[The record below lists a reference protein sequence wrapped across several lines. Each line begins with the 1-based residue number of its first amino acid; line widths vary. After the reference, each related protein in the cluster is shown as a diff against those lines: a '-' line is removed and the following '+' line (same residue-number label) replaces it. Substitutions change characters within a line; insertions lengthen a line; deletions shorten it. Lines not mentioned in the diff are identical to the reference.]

1 MFVSPVSATSH
12 SNSIYALLITD
23 PFGILRLRKRIP
35 TTWSSP
41 PSLIN
46 SRSVLIISVAPVL
59 IYSSAS
65 SSLAEI
71 LKLSTFNTEYSGN
84 EFDIFEIKSVSQP
97 VL

>member
-1 MFVSPVSATSH
+1 M
-12 SNSIYALLITD
+12 
-23 PFGILRLRKRIP
+23 RKRMP

-46 SRSVLIISVAPVL
+46 SRSELIISVAPEL

-71 LKLSTFNTEYSGN
+71 LKLSTKAIEYSGK
-84 EFDIFEIKSVSQP
+84 ELDKLEIKRVSHP